1 MKKKILVNKTKIIA
15 TIGPSSYK
23 KIVLEDMIISGVDAV
38 RLNFS
43 HGEFD
48 KHKKVIEN
56 TRKISDKLNIPIAII
71 QDLQGPKIRIGK
83 IKNDKIKLNDG
94 QNLDIQLSD
103 VLGTNKIISISN
115 KNLFQDINSDE
126 YILIDDGKIK
136 LKVLKKTRELISTI
150 VESGGELKS
159 NKGVN
164 LPDTDILLSS
174 LTEKDKKDLDFGL
187 ENGVDWIALS
197 FVRSSKDVNEL
208 RKIINSKKLKTKI
221 IAKIEKPQALKNI
234 DKIIESSD
242 ALMVARGD
250 LGVEI
255 PMESVPIYQK
265 RIVNKC
271 NKQFKPVIIATQMLE
286 SMIDSKT
293 PTRAEANDVANAVL
307 DGADAV
313 MLSAESA
320 TGKYPVLTVK
330 NMDKIINSIE
340 KNSDIIYNKFFEK
353 NKSLSNRENDSLIR
367 SACRLSRLINS
378 KAIVTMTKSGYTG
391 LRVSGH
397 RPKANILIV
406 TNDKNL
412 LNVMSFIWGIRGI
425 IYDKNDYI
433 DNTIENIESILIE
446 NKFLKKK
453 DKYIITASMP
463 SHWKGHTN
471 MMKVSRVE

>member
-1 MKKKILVNKTKIIA
+1 MNKKTLINKTKIIA
-15 TIGPSSYK
+15 TIGPSSYNK
-23 KIVLEDMIISGVDAV
+23 KILEEMVISGVDAI

-43 HGEFD
+43 HGEYNE
-48 KHKKVIEN
+48 HKKVIEN
-56 TRKISDKLNIPIAII
+56 TRKISANLNIPIAII

-83 IKNDKIKLNDG
+83 IKNNNVKLIDG
-94 QNLDIQLSD
+94 QNLNIQLNEVIGSN
-103 VLGTNKIISISN
+103 TSISISN
-115 KNLFQDINSDE
+115 KFFFQDIKPDE
-126 YILIDDGKIK
+126 NILVDDGKIK
-136 LKVLKKTRELISTI
+136 LKVLSKTKNLISTI
-150 VESGGELKS
+150 VERGGLLKS

-174 LTEKDKKDLDFGL
+174 LTKKDKKDLKFGL
-187 ENGVDWIALS
+187 ENGVDWVALS
-197 FVRSSKDVNEL
+197 FVRSSKDVDDL
-208 RKIINSKKLKTKI
+208 RKIIISKKLKTKI
-221 IAKIEKPQALKNI
+221 IAKIEKPQAIKNI
-234 DKIIESSD
+234 DKIIQSSD

-320 TGKYPVLTVK
+320 TGKYPILTVK
-330 NMDKIINSIE
+330 SMDKIIHSVE
-340 KNSDIIYNKFFEK
+340 KNSNTIYNKFFEK
-353 NKSLSNRENDSLIR
+353 NKSLSDRENDSLIR

-406 TNDKNL
+406 TNNKNL
-412 LNVMSFIWGIRGI
+412 LNIMNFTWGIRGI

-433 DNTIENIESILIE
+433 DNTIENIETLLIE
-446 NKFLKKK
+446 KKFLKKK